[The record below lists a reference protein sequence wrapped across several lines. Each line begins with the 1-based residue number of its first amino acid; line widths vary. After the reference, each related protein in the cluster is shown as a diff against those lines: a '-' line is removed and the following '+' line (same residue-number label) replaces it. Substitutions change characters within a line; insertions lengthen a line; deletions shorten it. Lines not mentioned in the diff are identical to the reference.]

1 MPAEFLPAASL
12 RSIPRLPAARMPAW
26 VSNRLIGMVLWS
38 IWRVISRWERISSLL
53 SGRGRRSSVESH
65 PRGSHPRQPIIV
77 ECGSGGG
84 QRPANSGD
92 LLDKKAALFCRLE
105 PYWRRRNSN
114 PSAGSRGPPAGLYR
128 AWVPPNHQHAVV

>member
-38 IWRVISRWERISSLL
+38 IWPVISRWERISSLL

-77 ECGSGGG
+77 SAGVAAGSGPP
-84 QRPANSGD
+84 RPQIS
-92 LLDKKAALFCRLE
+92 AAPSISARREWLHDPRLSQSVR
-105 PYWRRRNSN
+105 P
-114 PSAGSRGPPAGLYR
+114 
-128 AWVPPNHQHAVV
+128 

>member
-65 PRGSHPRQPIIV
+65 PRGSHPRQPIV
-77 ECGSGGG
+77 ECGSGGER
-84 QRPANSGD
+84 RPAATA
-92 LLDKKAALFCRLE
+92 DKRRPLNLGQTRVAA
-105 PYWRRRNSN
+105 
-114 PSAGSRGPPAGLYR
+114 
-128 AWVPPNHQHAVV
+128 